1 MSSLYDLMNTY
12 QSCID
17 RQKQVISINRVK
29 LNSAIENGNFEEM
42 RRLRRLLNTLYDEK
56 TELEY
61 LYNCLSNYVN

>member
-29 LNSAIENGNFEEM
+29 LNSAMENGNFEEM

-61 LYNCLSNYVN
+61 LYNCLSNYVS

>member
-1 MSSLYDLMNTY
+1 MSSLCDLMNTY